1 MKRGSAIYGPG
12 VPGRLRRLT
21 PSGRRRMRELERQ
34 MSELAETQRTT
45 STPEDDQA

>member
-1 MKRGSAIYGPG
+1 MKRGSAIYGPA

-34 MSELAETQRTT
+34 MRELVETRQTEA
-45 STPEDDQA
+45 PEDDRA